1 MQRLRITYA
10 RGDELRYVSHL
21 DMARLWERAVR
32 RAGLPLFYSRGFTPH
47 ARISIAAPLAVG
59 VTAAAELLDLYLEE
73 PVPPAEAQARLYAQL
88 PAGLTISDVTE
99 VDQLAPSLQSQM
111 RAAEY
116 LATFRE
122 PLPSLDLGTA
132 VQDLLARESI
142 PYERRREGKVKALD
156 LRPFL
161 QALSVATVDGRPAL
175 RMRLR
180 MDTAGSVRPDEVLDA
195 LSLAAHPVRLHRERV
210 ILAE

>member
-1 MQRLRITYA
+1 MQRLRVTYA

-32 RAGLPLFYSRGFTPH
+32 RAGLPLVYSHGFTPH

-59 VTAAAELLDLYLEE
+59 VTATADLLDLYLEE
-73 PVPPAEAQARLYAQL
+73 PVPPLEAQTRLSAQL
-88 PAGLTISDVTE
+88 PAGLSISDVTE
-99 VDQLAPSLQSQM
+99 ADEEAPSLQSQV

-116 LATFRE
+116 LATFTE
-122 PLPSLDLGTA
+122 PLPGLDLETA

-161 QALSVATVDGRPAL
+161 LALCVARADGRPAL

-195 LSLAAHPVRLHRERV
+195 LGLAGHPVRLHRERV